1 MMKYFEKAK
10 YFLILMR
17 PYQWVKNLFLFT
29 PFFFSFQWSLENFIK
44 SLIGF
49 ILFTLVSSAV
59 YIFNDIKD
67 IKEDREHP
75 TKKDRPLAS
84 GKVSKIEAFLLILFL
99 AIPSIFISITFFRR
113 FSFMLFLYI
122 FLNVLYT
129 MKIKHLSPL
138 DIILIAC
145 NFIVRVIAGAIMIDV
160 KVSMWIILVT
170 FSLAL
175 FLSLAKRRDDI
186 LLSLNGIKVRKSISG
201 YSLEMV
207 NSAMTLMG
215 GVTIVSYIMYTTS
228 ETVQQKLNTDKLYL
242 TAFFVIVGI
251 LRYFQ
256 ITFVNQMSGDPSRVL
271 LKDRFLQGVILLW
284 LLSFYL
290 VVKI

>member
-1 MMKYFEKAK
+1 MKYFEKAK